1 MKTLAK
7 GKDHVSTIAKI
18 FCAVFLI
25 GSIVFAFSPNAHD
38 ALDLWMKDINHQLY
52 TVVAI
57 SSIVT
62 VSWIVWKIK
71 R

>member
-25 GSIVFAFSPNAHD
+25 GCVGLAFSRPALD

-52 TVVAI
+52 TVVALT
-57 SSIVT
+57 SIVT
-62 VSWIVWKIK
+62 VSWIVWRIK
-71 R
+71 K